1 MNQQPGVAENLELLA
16 NFGPDISIIR
26 MKLLQFTLKG
36 INVGGRKTIGG
47 RSSTTPHLVR
57 NVWVSR
63 SSPLRLVALKWSGD
77 GNETTNNIQ
86 HIQRPAALSD
96 GNIFQRFDAT
106 ELFGDFGCRGNFT
119 LRDDGNRP
127 KSYGQ
132 EVNQGLASF

>member
-1 MNQQPGVAENLELLA
+1 MA

-63 SSPLRLVALKWSGD
+63 SSPLRIDQPPHDVQD
-77 GNETTNNIQ
+77 V
-86 HIQRPAALSD
+86 QRPAALRGFDFAD
-96 GNIFQRFDAT
+96 GFELGVTGQNLGGVGWRTGGNDGDAGFGRKPNMPISRTDPFLTRF
-106 ELFGDFGCRGNFT
+106 
-119 LRDDGNRP
+119 P
-127 KSYGQ
+127 
-132 EVNQGLASF
+132 

>member
-1 MNQQPGVAENLELLA
+1 MLMRRTALSTSSPESFRGVAL
-16 NFGPDISIIR
+16 
-26 MKLLQFTLKG
+26 
-36 INVGGRKTIGG
+36 
-47 RSSTTPHLVR
+47 
-57 NVWVSR
+57 
-63 SSPLRLVALKWSGD
+63 
-77 GNETTNNIQ
+77 
-86 HIQRPAALSD
+86 AALGD